1 MRKIAGVDYS
11 LTSPAICVWKS
22 DDDNGPFGFDS
33 CDLYYLESSKQQS
46 RTTEHGILNLHSDPY
61 PEWNTEE
68 ERHDLL
74 SDWAIAIISGC
85 ETFIEGY
92 AYATVG
98 KSHVRSVAENMG
110 LLKHKLYKQHQ
121 SFTSI
126 PPTVIKKYATGKG
139 NANKDLMYESFT
151 AELLTPPDLQK
162 SLQPKSKKLSNPVTD
177 LVDAYFIAKW
187 GWEGFV
193 T

>member
-1 MRKIAGVDYS
+1 MCIRD
-11 LTSPAICVWKS
+11 
-22 DDDNGPFGFDS
+22 
-33 CDLYYLESSKQQS
+33 
-46 RTTEHGILNLHSDPY
+46 R
-61 PEWNTEE
+61 
-68 ERHDLL
+68 
-74 SDWAIAIISGC
+74 
-85 ETFIEGY
+85 
-92 AYATVG
+92 
-98 KSHVRSVAENMG
+98 
-110 LLKHKLYKQHQ
+110 

>member
-22 DDDNGPFGFDS
+22 DDDIGPFGFDS

-46 RTTEHGILNLHSDPY
+46 RTTDHGILNLHPEPY

-74 SDWAIAIISGC
+74 SDWVTIISGC

-92 AYATVG
+92 GIPTVVENLMYVL
-98 KSHVRSVAENMG
+98 SQENMG

-139 NANKDLMYESFT
+139 I
-151 AELLTPPDLQK
+151 Q
-162 SLQPKSKKLSNPVTD
+162 
-177 LVDAYFIAKW
+177 
-187 GWEGFV
+187 
-193 T
+193 